1 VSENGAVAA
10 TVVLPTQATEDQGL
24 REHLYSWFAQKGF
37 RVEGGFANSFA
48 IAAPLETFDAVFGTR
63 LSSQVAESESRSRSE
78 QYDIELPLTA
88 LPLRLRES
96 VAYIGFGRPPDF
108 GPTAV

>member
-1 VSENGAVAA
+1 MSENGIVAA
-10 TVVLPTQATEDQGL
+10 MVILPTVATEDQGF
-24 REHLYSWFAQKGF
+24 RECLYAWFTQKGF

-63 LSSQVAESESRSRSE
+63 LSLQVAEGESRSRSE
-78 QYDIELPLTA
+78 PYDVELPLTA

-96 VAYIGFGRPPDF
+96 VSYIGFGRPPDF